1 MNLFEH
7 LKALQQRGSEAIAAR
22 WGTDRDPTAA
32 HAFSPPLLR
41 LQETPPNPLGRKVL
55 WTLLVLLAALLLWAI
70 FGQLDIVA
78 VAEGKLIPQS
88 YVKIVQPAEAGIVKQ
103 IFVREGESVR
113 AGQVLMQM
121 DTLITEADSKS
132 LEADAA
138 RKRLSIRRI
147 DAELSG
153 QAFKTEAA
161 DPPALAREIE
171 AQYRANRTALAAA
184 LAEERARLTKAQQ
197 ELAAA
202 TLVKQKL
209 EATVPHYQEQ
219 DKAFEKLAKDG
230 FAGSIMAS
238 DKKRER
244 IEKEQELQTQTHLIA
259 SAEASISQSQ
269 KRLAQIEAD
278 ARQKLYAERN
288 ELTGQ
293 LDKLTQEVTKQAHRQ
308 ALMELKAPQ
317 DGVVKDLATHTAGTV
332 VQPGTVV
339 LTLVPREDTLR
350 AEVWVSNEDI
360 GFVRSG
366 QEVKLKFAP
375 YPFQKYGMAHG
386 IVEHVSADAAD
397 PNSQGSSNA
406 PPTDSNGKAQP
417 LRYKALINLK
427 TMHLSADGERFALSA
442 GMQTNA
448 EILLGTRSVL
458 EYLLSP
464 VQKAWHEAGR
474 ER

>member
-1 MNLFEH
+1 MNKQNWAQQIARH
-7 LKALQQRGSEAIAAR
+7 LPLPEA
-22 WGTDRDPTAA
+22 DPLD
-32 HAFSPPLLR
+32 FSAPLLR
-41 LQETPPNPLGRKVL
+41 LQDKPPNPLGQRVL
-55 WTLLVLLAALLLWAI
+55 WVLLAFLCTMVLWAI

-103 IFVREGESVR
+103 ILVKEGESVR

-121 DTLITEADSKS
+121 DTLITEADTKS
-132 LEADAA
+132 LSADAA
-138 RKRLSIRRI
+138 RKRLSIHRI
-147 DAELSG
+147 DAELTS
-153 QAFKTEAA
+153 QAFKIEAG
-161 DPPALAREIE
+161 DPPDLALEIE
-171 AQYRANRTALAAA
+171 AQYRANRTALSAA
-184 LAEERARLTKAQQ
+184 LAEERARLIKAQQ

-202 TLVKQKL
+202 IQVKQKL
-209 EATVPHYQEQ
+209 EATVPHYREQ
-219 DKAFEKLAKDG
+219 DKAFEKLAKNG

-244 IEKEQELQTQTHLIA
+244 IEKEQELETQTHLIA
-259 SAEASISQSQ
+259 SAQASISQSQ

-278 ARQKLYAERN
+278 ARQKLYAEKN
-288 ELTGQ
+288 DLTGQ
-293 LDKLTQEVTKQAHRQ
+293 LDKLTQEVAKQAHRQ
-308 ALMELKAPQ
+308 ALMELKASQ
-317 DGVVKDLATHTAGTV
+317 DGIVKDLATHTAGTV
-332 VQPGTVV
+332 VQPGTVM
-339 LTLVPREDTLR
+339 LTLVPKEDTLR

-360 GFVRSG
+360 GFVRPG
-366 QEVKLKFAP
+366 QEVKLKLAP
-375 YPFQKYGMAHG
+375 YPFQKYGMAYG
-386 IVEHVSADAAD
+386 KIETVSADAAD
-397 PNSQGSSNA
+397 QNSQGSNA
-406 PPTDSNGKAQP
+406 VPPTDSNGRPQP

-427 TMHLSADGERFALSA
+427 AMHLTADSERFPLSA

>member
-1 MNLFEH
+1 MNMNKQNWAQQIARH
-7 LKALQQRGSEAIAAR
+7 LSLPEA
-22 WGTDRDPTAA
+22 DPLN
-32 HAFSPPLLR
+32 FSAPLLR
-41 LQETPPNPLGRKVL
+41 LQDKPPNPLGQRVL
-55 WTLLVLLAALLLWAI
+55 WALLIFLAALLAWAI

-103 IFVREGESVR
+103 ILVKEGENVR

-121 DTLITEADSKS
+121 DTLIAEADTKS
-132 LEADAA
+132 LAADAA

-147 DAELSG
+147 DAELAG
-153 QAFKTEAA
+153 QPFSTEAG
-161 DPPALAREIE
+161 DLPDLAREIE
-171 AQYRANRTALAAA
+171 AQYRANRAALSAA
-184 LAEERARLTKAQQ
+184 LAEERARMAKAQQ

-202 TLVKQKL
+202 TQVKQKL
-209 EATVPHYQEQ
+209 EATVPHYQAQ

-244 IEKEQELQTQTHLIA
+244 IEKEQELETQTYLIA
-259 SAEASISQSQ
+259 SAQASIAQSQ

-278 ARQKLYAERN
+278 ARQKLYTEKN
-288 ELTGQ
+288 DITGQ
-293 LDKLTQEVTKQAHRQ
+293 LDKLTQEVAKQAHRQ

-317 DGVVKDLATHTAGTV
+317 DGTVKDLATHTAGTV
-332 VQPGTVV
+332 VQPGTVM
-339 LTLVPREDTLR
+339 LTLVPKDDTLR

-360 GFVRSG
+360 GFVRPG

-375 YPFQKYGMAHG
+375 YPFQKYGMAYG
-386 IVEHVSADAAD
+386 KVDTVSADAAD
-397 PNSQGSSNA
+397 QNTQGNNA
-406 PPTDSNGKAQP
+406 VPTTDSTGKPQP
-417 LRYKALINLK
+417 LRYKALINLQA
-427 TMHLSADGERFALSA
+427 MHLTAVGDRFSLSS

>member
-1 MNLFEH
+1 MNKIETMAQRLASH
-7 LKALQQRGSEAIAAR
+7 LPLPEA
-22 WGTDRDPTAA
+22 DPLD
-32 HAFSPPLLR
+32 FSAPLLR
-41 LQETPPNPLGRKVL
+41 LQNKPANPLGQRVL
-55 WTLLVLLAALLLWAI
+55 WVLLAFLVALLLWAI

-103 IFVREGESVR
+103 ILVKEGENVR
-113 AGQVLMQM
+113 VGQILMQM
-121 DTLITEADSKS
+121 DTLIADADTKS
-132 LEADAA
+132 LVADAA

-147 DAELSG
+147 DAELTSQPVKIESG
-153 QAFKTEAA
+153 
-161 DPPALAREIE
+161 DPPDLAREIE
-171 AQYRANRTALAAA
+171 AQYHANRAALSAA
-184 LAEERARLTKAQQ
+184 LAEERARLVKAQQ

-202 TLVKQKL
+202 TQVKQKL
-209 EATVPHYQEQ
+209 EATIPHYRAQ

-230 FAGSIMAS
+230 FVGSIMAS

-244 IEKEQELQTQTHLIA
+244 IEKEEELETQTHLIA
-259 SAEASISQSQ
+259 SAKASIAQSQ

-278 ARQKLYAERN
+278 ARQKLYTEKN
-288 ELTGQ
+288 DLTGQ
-293 LDKLTQEVTKQAHRQ
+293 LDKLTQEVAKQAHRQ

-317 DGVVKDLATHTAGTV
+317 DGTVKDLATHTAGTV
-332 VQPGTVV
+332 VQPGTVM
-339 LTLVPREDTLR
+339 LTLVPKGDTLR

-360 GFVRSG
+360 GFVRPE
-366 QEVKLKFAP
+366 QEVKLKLAA
-375 YPFQKYGMAHG
+375 YPFQKYGMAYG
-386 IVEHVSADAAD
+386 KVETVSADAAD
-397 PNSQGSSNA
+397 QSTQGNSNA
-406 PPTDSNGKAQP
+406 AAPTDSAGRPQP
-417 LRYKALINLK
+417 LRYEALITLQA
-427 TMHLSADGERFALSA
+427 MHLTADGERFPLNV